1 MITKEILEATAK
13 KRGLSNK
20 EHIEKDYFQDI
31 LLFYIYKQTN
41 LLVFKGGT
49 ALCKLYGLQR
59 FSEDLDFSL
68 MKDLNAEEVI
78 KKILQSINNT
88 EIKEIKRLKD
98 SLLIKIAFKGI
109 LTRHNTIRVD
119 INFKNTIFEK
129 FDVKN
134 YVSSYIDINPF
145 NLRVLSLKEI
155 VAEKIHALL
164 NRESARDLYDLFF
177 LLKFVE
183 LDKLLVTKKLALF
196 HMEIDYSKL
205 KKRINNLKTLWRKEL
220 EPFVLSEL
228 PGFEPV
234 SGFVLNKLEKLK

>member
-1 MITKEILEATAK
+1 M
-13 KRGLSNK
+13 SV
-20 EHIEKDYFQDI
+20 
-31 LLFYIYKQTN
+31 IYKQTN